1 MEKTKNEE
9 LGRISVEDFL
19 KTEKIPVVIVLDN
32 VRSALNVGSVFRTA
46 DAFRVSKIYLCGITP
61 VPPNRD
67 ILKSALGATET
78 IQWEYA
84 ATTLEVINLLK
95 GENYYLAAIEQTK
108 TSIQLQNFSL
118 TIEKKL
124 ALIFGH
130 EVEGVNQQV
139 INECDAS
146 IEIPQQGTKHSLN
159 IAVCA
164 GIVVWEVFRKYLSCS
179 NSFTLFRKDQRQTC
193 VIRVSDPLRS

>member
-19 KTEKIPVVIVLDN
+19 KTEKNPVVIVLDN

-61 VPPNRD
+61 TPPNRD

-78 IQWEYA
+78 IQWDYA
-84 ATTLEVINLLK
+84 ATTLEVIDHLK
-95 GENYYLAAIEQTK
+95 KENFYLAAIEQTK
-108 TSIQLQNFSL
+108 KSIQLQDFNLSK
-118 TIEKKL
+118 EKKL

-130 EVEGVNQQV
+130 EIDGVNQDV

-164 GIVVWEVFRKYLSCS
+164 GIVVWEVFRKYLS
-179 NSFTLFRKDQRQTC
+179 
-193 VIRVSDPLRS
+193 

>member
-9 LGRISVEDFL
+9 LGRLSVEDFL

-84 ATTLEVINLLK
+84 TTTIEVINNLK
-95 GENYYLAAIEQTK
+95 EKNFYLAAIEQTK
-108 TSIQLQNFSL
+108 TSIPLQHFNLSK
-118 TIEKKL
+118 EKKL

-130 EVEGVNQQV
+130 EVDGVNQEV

-164 GIVVWEVFRKYLSCS
+164 GIVVWEVFRKL
-179 NSFTLFRKDQRQTC
+179 TM
-193 VIRVSDPLRS
+193 

>member
-19 KTEKIPVVIVLDN
+19 KTEKIPVIIVLDN

-95 GENYYLAAIEQTK
+95 VENYYLAAIEQTK
-108 TSIQLQNFSL
+108 TSIQLQHFSL
-118 TIEKKL
+118 SKEKKL

-164 GIVVWEVFRKYLSCS
+164 GIVVWEVFKKYL
-179 NSFTLFRKDQRQTC
+179 
-193 VIRVSDPLRS
+193 P

>member
-1 MEKTKNEE
+1 M
-9 LGRISVEDFL
+9 R

-78 IQWEYA
+78 IQWEYFS
-84 ATTLEVINLLK
+84 TTLEVIDHLK
-95 GENYYLAAIEQTK
+95 KENFYLAAIEQTK
-108 TSIQLQNFSL
+108 TSIPLHDFNL
-118 TIEKKL
+118 PKEKKI

-130 EVEGVNQQV
+130 EVDGVNQEV
-139 INECDAS
+139 INFCDGA

-164 GIVVWEVFRKYLSCS
+164 GIVVWEMFKKLH
-179 NSFTLFRKDQRQTC
+179 
-193 VIRVSDPLRS
+193 

>member
-164 GIVVWEVFRKYLSCS
+164 GIVVWEVFRKYLS
-179 NSFTLFRKDQRQTC
+179 
-193 VIRVSDPLRS
+193 